1 MIKKI
6 SILSLLL
13 LFFVSTTSLPFTIHF
28 CKMQKEMK
36 DNMCRMEMNQSSSSG
51 MTCSGINNNDD
62 GTQQV
67 KQFPCCGTKTLDLSI
82 KDQFLNNRSDSPQ
95 FVHLLAV
102 ISLSN
107 SIIVLEGLNNS
118 GYSNIDI
125 SPPPRYDNNL
135 YLNFSLLLI

>member
-28 CKMQKEMK
+28 CKMQKKMN
-36 DNMCRMEMNQSSSSG
+36 DNMCKMEMSHSSSSD
-51 MTCSGINNNDD
+51 MSCQVVKNNDEH
-62 GTQQV
+62 TSKV

-82 KDQFLNNRSDSPQ
+82 KDQFLNNRTDSPQ
-95 FVHLLAV
+95 FVHLLSILPAA
-102 ISLSN
+102 N
-107 SIIVLEGLNNS
+107 SIVSLETLDNTI
-118 GYSNIDI
+118 YSNNDI
-125 SPPPRYDNNL
+125 SPPPRYNNNL